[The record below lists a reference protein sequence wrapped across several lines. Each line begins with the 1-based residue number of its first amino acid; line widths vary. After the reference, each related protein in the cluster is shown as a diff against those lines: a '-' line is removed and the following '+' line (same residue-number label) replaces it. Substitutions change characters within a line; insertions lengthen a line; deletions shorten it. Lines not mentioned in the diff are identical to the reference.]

1 MKKLTLLLSIL
12 ISTSIYA
19 QNVGIGTNNPN
30 SSSKLDI
37 RSSDKGLLI
46 PNVDI
51 IVLTTAAPVT
61 SPATSLLVYNTN
73 TSTGPGYFYWDGT
86 EWKKLLSS
94 NDKDVDW
101 YKAGGTNNPN
111 NINDN
116 IYTNG
121 NVGIGTPSPTSKL
134 YVSGGRVEFD
144 GNTDA
149 SGFVG
154 SGVLE
159 IANNLRI
166 DGNEIITNSNSVL
179 YLQSDN
185 NGDLRVDA
193 QTFCMDASEDNV
205 GIGTVSPI
213 YKSEIIGDRKNYIT
227 RIFNEEDSGGNIL
240 LLESNGGSTDDT
252 LLIVNADINGTPRNS
267 FIIIG
272 DGRVGINNNTP
283 NTNTKLDVDGY
294 MIGQNFLFSAYS
306 SNTLSNFPNGV
317 VSFAETND
325 PHNDYAND
333 TYTAPV
339 SGYYYFSTNITLDG
353 GNGTDDTYNFEFLK
367 NNVSTNRLYI
377 NPQFNTETGKEMVQS
392 NTAIIQLNAGDEV
405 KVNFGNVNAA
415 IIVDLKLRNFM
426 GYMISK

>member
-166 DGNEIITNSNSVL
+166 DGNEIIVNR
-179 YLQSDN
+179 
-185 NGDLRVDA
+185 NG
-193 QTFCMDASEDNV
+193 
-205 GIGTVSPI
+205 
-213 YKSEIIGDRKNYIT
+213 
-227 RIFNEEDSGGNIL
+227 
-240 LLESNGGSTDDT
+240 LE
-252 LLIVNADINGTPRNS
+252 
-267 FIIIG
+267 
-272 DGRVGINNNTP
+272 
-283 NTNTKLDVDGY
+283 
-294 MIGQNFLFSAYS
+294 
-306 SNTLSNFPNGV
+306 NGV
-317 VSFAETND
+317 
-325 PHNDYAND
+325 
-333 TYTAPV
+333 
-339 SGYYYFSTNITLDG
+339 YFMNFTSST
-353 GNGTDDTYNFEFLK
+353 
-367 NNVSTNRLYI
+367 STTTKR
-377 NPQFNTETGKEMVQS
+377 
-392 NTAIIQLNAGDEV
+392 II
-405 KVNFGNVNAA
+405 K
-415 IIVDLKLRNFM
+415 R
-426 GYMISK
+426 